1 MTSVIAPVSALLLS
15 VAFLLAGNGLQGT
28 LLPIRA
34 GMESF
39 STPDVG
45 VLGSAYYIGF
55 ASGCLLGGRILRR
68 TGHIRTFTAMASVA
82 SAVALAHALIVSP

>member
-1 MTSVIAPVSALLLS
+1 MTSAIAPVSALLLS

-34 GMESF
+34 GMEAF
-39 STPDVG
+39 STPDIG

-55 ASGCLLGGRILRR
+55 ASGCLLGGRIPGEDVLVRR
-68 TGHIRTFTAMASVA
+68 MLYDIAKNKENEI
-82 SAVALAHALIVSP
+82 LEI